1 MAVLSCMH
9 LELILDWPL
18 PDVCSKKVKLSIPQK
33 VRFEN
38 NLWRILKFV
47 LATEYHSDIF
57 SLCGTV
63 FLWCFWPSFNSAPG
77 GADDTGRYFA
87 VVNTYL
93 ALCGAVMATYATS
106 IWVTPGRKITMEHVQ
121 NATLAGGVA
130 MGSAASMPVQPF
142 AALLIGSIAGIVSVL
157 GYSLVKVS

>member
-1 MAVLSCMH
+1 M
-9 LELILDWPL
+9 
-18 PDVCSKKVKLSIPQK
+18 
-33 VRFEN
+33 
-38 NLWRILKFV
+38 
-47 LATEYHSDIF
+47 
-57 SLCGTV
+57 CGTV

-93 ALCGAVMATYATS
+93 ALCAAVMATYATS

-142 AALLIGSIAGIVSVL
+142 AALLIGAIAGIVSVL
-157 GYSLVKVS
+157 GYSFVKVSLFQGSLNTQASIDQCVTPIKIILACITQSNQPS